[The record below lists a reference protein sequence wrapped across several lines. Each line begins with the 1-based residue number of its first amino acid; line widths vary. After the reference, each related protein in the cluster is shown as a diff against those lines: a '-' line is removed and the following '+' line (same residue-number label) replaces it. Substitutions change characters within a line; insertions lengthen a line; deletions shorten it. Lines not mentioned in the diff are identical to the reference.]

1 MINFIKILLS
11 SLDNKHLRQLVILF
25 VMIFFSIFLEMLGIG
40 LIIPMINVIINNEYL
55 EKFPLIINVLN
66 YFGNPT
72 NDKLLIYFIIL
83 FACVYLIKN
92 IFLSTLIFIKTSFI
106 FSVGNFYAKK
116 LLKLYLKKPYSFHNE
131 NNSSK
136 LINNLI
142 NETSLASGQFL
153 LSIIDLI
160 IEILLIIGIF
170 FILFFVEPKLTIF
183 VTFGFLFFALTYFLS
198 VKKKILNYGY
208 LRQIT
213 NNLRLKL
220 YNETFV
226 NIKFHLI
233 YKKTEKLIKDIVDNL
248 ENIRTLNTRYIFFQ
262 HLPRYLLEFLVVIIF
277 CIIILTFSYSKMLGV
292 SNLVP
297 TLALFSAAAYKILP
311 SINKII
317 QRLQNLKFAKSAIKL
332 ISEELK
338 GEINIKNNF
347 ETQTNKEK
355 LKFYNLIINN
365 VSFNYNKESKP
376 IFSNISLEIVKGKIY
391 GFIGP
396 TGSGKSTL
404 IDILMYLHNLEGG
417 ELILNNKIN
426 LKNRENDWHKLIG
439 YVPQRVF
446 LQDDSIKNNIAFGE
460 HEYEINEENLLKS
473 IRSSQ
478 LENFVLSLKDGL
490 NTKVGENAS
499 KLSGGQIQRIGIA
512 RALYLDPEILF
523 LDEITSSLD
532 AKTEQEILSL
542 IKSLKKEKTI
552 IFITHNKSNLEICD
566 EIYEVNNQ
574 NLIKKK

>member
-11 SLDNKHLRQLVILF
+11 SLDNKHLRQLIILF

-83 FACVYLIKN
+83 FAGVYLIKN

-160 IEILLIIGIF
+160 IEFLLIIGIF

-183 VTFGFLFFALTYFLS
+183 VTFGFLFFALIYFLS

-233 YKKTEKLIKDIVDNL
+233 YKKTEKLVKDIVDNL
-248 ENIRTLNTRYIFFQ
+248 ENIRTLNTRYVFLQ

-277 CIIILTFSYSKMLGV
+277 CIIILTFSYSNMLGV

-297 TLALFSAAAYKILP
+297 ALALFSAAAYKILP

-338 GEINIKNNF
+338 GEIKIENNF
-347 ETQTNKEK
+347 EAQTNKEK

-365 VSFNYNKESKP
+365 VSFNFNKESKP

-460 HEYEINEENLLKS
+460 HEHEINKENLLKS

-478 LENFVLSLKDGL
+478 LENFILSLKDGL
-490 NTKVGENAS
+490 DTKVGENAS

-566 EIYEVNNQ
+566 EVYEVNNQ

>member
-11 SLDNKHLRQLVILF
+11 SLDNKHLRQLIILF

-83 FACVYLIKN
+83 FAGVYLIKN

-160 IEILLIIGIF
+160 IEFLLIIGIF

-183 VTFGFLFFALTYFLS
+183 VTFGFLFFALIYFLS

-233 YKKTEKLIKDIVDNL
+233 YKKTEKLVKDIVDNL
-248 ENIRTLNTRYIFFQ
+248 ENIRTLNTRYVFLQ

-277 CIIILTFSYSKMLGV
+277 CIIILTFSYSNMLGV

-297 TLALFSAAAYKILP
+297 ALALFSAAAYKILP

-338 GEINIKNNF
+338 GEIKIENNF
-347 ETQTNKEK
+347 EAQTNKEK

-365 VSFNYNKESKP
+365 VSFNFNKESKP

-417 ELILNNKIN
+417 EVILNNKIN

-460 HEYEINEENLLKS
+460 HEHEINKENLLKS

-478 LENFVLSLKDGL
+478 LENFILSLKDGL
-490 NTKVGENAS
+490 DTKVGENAS

-523 LDEITSSLD
+523 LDEINSSLD

-566 EIYEVNNQ
+566 EVYEVNNQ

>member
-11 SLDNKHLRQLVILF
+11 SLDNKHLRQLIILF

-83 FACVYLIKN
+83 FAGVYLIKN

-160 IEILLIIGIF
+160 IEFLLIIGIF

-183 VTFGFLFFALTYFLS
+183 VTFGFLFFALIYFLS

-248 ENIRTLNTRYIFFQ
+248 ENIRTLNTRYVFLQ

-277 CIIILTFSYSKMLGV
+277 CIIILTFSYSNMLGV

-297 TLALFSAAAYKILP
+297 ALALFSAAAYKILP

-338 GEINIKNNF
+338 GEIKIENNF
-347 ETQTNKEK
+347 EAQTNKEK

-365 VSFNYNKESKP
+365 VSFNFNKESKP

-460 HEYEINEENLLKS
+460 HEHEINKENLLKS

-478 LENFVLSLKDGL
+478 LENFILSLKDGL
-490 NTKVGENAS
+490 DTKVGENAS

-566 EIYEVNNQ
+566 EVYEVNNQ

>member
-11 SLDNKHLRQLVILF
+11 SLDNKHLRQLIILF

-83 FACVYLIKN
+83 FAGVYLIKN
-92 IFLSTLIFIKTSFI
+92 IFLSTLIYIKTSFI

-160 IEILLIIGIF
+160 IEFLLIIGIF

-183 VTFGFLFFALTYFLS
+183 VTFGFLFFALIYFLS

-248 ENIRTLNTRYIFFQ
+248 ENIRTLNTRYVFLQ

-277 CIIILTFSYSKMLGV
+277 CIIILTFSYSNMLGV

-297 TLALFSAAAYKILP
+297 ALALFSAAAYKILP

-338 GEINIKNNF
+338 GEIKIENNF
-347 ETQTNKEK
+347 EAQTNKEK

-365 VSFNYNKESKP
+365 VSFNFNKESKP

-460 HEYEINEENLLKS
+460 HEHEINKENLLKS

-478 LENFVLSLKDGL
+478 LENFILSLKDGL
-490 NTKVGENAS
+490 DTKVGENAS

-566 EIYEVNNQ
+566 EVYEVNNQ

>member
-11 SLDNKHLRQLVILF
+11 SLDNKHLRQLIILF

-83 FACVYLIKN
+83 FAGVYLIKN

-160 IEILLIIGIF
+160 IEFLLIIGIF

-183 VTFGFLFFALTYFLS
+183 VTFGFLFFALIYFLS

-248 ENIRTLNTRYIFFQ
+248 ENIRILNTRYVFLQ

-277 CIIILTFSYSKMLGV
+277 CIIILTFSYSKILGV

-297 TLALFSAAAYKILP
+297 ALALFSAAAYKILP

-338 GEINIKNNF
+338 GEIKIENNF
-347 ETQTNKEK
+347 EAQTNKEK

-365 VSFNYNKESKP
+365 VSFNFNKESKP

-460 HEYEINEENLLKS
+460 HEHEINKENLLKS

-478 LENFVLSLKDGL
+478 LENFILSLKDGL
-490 NTKVGENAS
+490 DTKVGENAS

-566 EIYEVNNQ
+566 EVYEVNNQ

>member
-11 SLDNKHLRQLVILF
+11 SLDNKHLRQLIILF

-72 NDKLLIYFIIL
+72 NDKLLIFFIIL
-83 FACVYLIKN
+83 FAGVYLIKN

-160 IEILLIIGIF
+160 IEFLLIIGIF

-183 VTFGFLFFALTYFLS
+183 VTFGFLFFALIYFLS

-248 ENIRTLNTRYIFFQ
+248 ENIRILNTRYVFLQ

-277 CIIILTFSYSKMLGV
+277 CIIILTFSYSKILGV

-297 TLALFSAAAYKILP
+297 ALALFSAAAYKILP

-338 GEINIKNNF
+338 GEIKIENNF
-347 ETQTNKEK
+347 EAQTNKEK

-365 VSFNYNKESKP
+365 VSFNFNKESKP

-460 HEYEINEENLLKS
+460 HEHEINKENLLKS

-478 LENFVLSLKDGL
+478 LENFILSLKDGL
-490 NTKVGENAS
+490 DTKVGENAS

-566 EIYEVNNQ
+566 EVYEVNNQ